1 MQPRKKFFS
10 LCFLFLHST
19 FRSVFFSVLCCRRS
33 TGFGFGLSM
42 LIFFRLVDAGVAD
55 FFFSRV
61 TAKTLSI
68 FLVFFVR
75 AT

>member
-1 MQPRKKFFS
+1 
-10 LCFLFLHST
+10 
-19 FRSVFFSVLCCRRS
+19 
-33 TGFGFGLSM
+33 M